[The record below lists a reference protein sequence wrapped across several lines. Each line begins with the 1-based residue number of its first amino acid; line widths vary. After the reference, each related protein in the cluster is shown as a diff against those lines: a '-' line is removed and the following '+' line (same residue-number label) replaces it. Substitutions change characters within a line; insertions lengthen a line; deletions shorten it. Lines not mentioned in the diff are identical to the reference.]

1 MSKMNRIILSVLLI
15 GFLFAIVSSVLINN
29 TLYTSI
35 DKEYLVETNRI
46 RNSIEQGID
55 LSDIDMKDYQR
66 IKGINYLKATEDV
79 GKIQSFME
87 ETPSDPSL
95 QYKIESVIMD
105 DKIDGYIRYC
115 YSYRRGTSSYGVLL
129 EWNILIGI
137 ILMAITIL
145 LLYIKKELL
154 YPFKE
159 LQDMPYDLAKGHLKK
174 GLKESKNRYFGRF
187 LWGLDML
194 RESLEDHKRK
204 ELNLEK
210 QKKTMVLSLSHDI
223 KTPLSMIKLYA
234 TAINEDLYESKEK
247 QRETARSIVEKVD
260 QIENYVSE
268 IIRTS
273 QEDLLAIEVKDG
285 EFYLEEVITP
295 IARVYQ
301 EKCKLLGIQ
310 FAISTFENKIFK
322 GDKDKLVEVLE
333 NILENAIKYGDKNYI
348 SIDFYEEDY
357 CQLIR
362 VTNSGD
368 PIPSVEFVHM
378 FESFWRGSNAHD
390 KQGNGLGLYI
400 CKRIMNL
407 MKGEIFAEST
417 RDTMSIV
424 LVLPS

>member
-1 MSKMNRIILSVLLI
+1 
-15 GFLFAIVSSVLINN
+15 
-29 TLYTSI
+29 
-35 DKEYLVETNRI
+35 
-46 RNSIEQGID
+46 
-55 LSDIDMKDYQR
+55 
-66 IKGINYLKATEDV
+66 
-79 GKIQSFME
+79 
-87 ETPSDPSL
+87 
-95 QYKIESVIMD
+95 
-105 DKIDGYIRYC
+105 
-115 YSYRRGTSSYGVLL
+115 
-129 EWNILIGI
+129 
-137 ILMAITIL
+137 
-145 LLYIKKELL
+145 
-154 YPFKE
+154 
-159 LQDMPYDLAKGHLKK
+159 
-174 GLKESKNRYFGRF
+174 
-187 LWGLDML
+187 ML

-234 TAINEDLYESKEK
+234 TAINEDLYDSKEK
-247 QRETARSIVEKVD
+247 QRETARSIIEKVD

-273 QEDLLAIEVKDG
+273 QEDLLAIEVNEG

-301 EKCKLLGIQ
+301 EKCMLLGIQ
-310 FAISTFENKIFK
+310 FTINTYENKIFR

-333 NILENAIKYGDKNYI
+333 NILENAIKYGDKNYV
-348 SIDFYEEDY
+348 SIDFFEEDY

-362 VTNSGD
+362 VTNSGE

-407 MKGEIFAEST
+407 MKGEIFVEST
-417 RDTMSIV
+417 KDTMSIV

>member
-1 MSKMNRIILSVLLI
+1 MSVLI
-15 GFLFAIVSSVLINN
+15 KGFLFAIVSSVLIKN
-29 TLYTSI
+29 TLYTNI

-46 RNSIEQGID
+46 RNSIEQGTQI
-55 LSDIDMKDYQR
+55 SDIDRKDYQR
-66 IKGINYLKATEDV
+66 IKGIDYIKATEDV

-95 QYKIESVIMD
+95 QYRIEAIIREN
-105 DKIDGYIRYC
+105 KLDGYIRYC
-115 YSYRRGTSSYGVLL
+115 YLYRMGTSGYGILL
-129 EWNILIGI
+129 VWNILIAI

-159 LQDMPYDLAKGHLKK
+159 LQNMPYDLAKGHLKK

-234 TAINEDLYESKEK
+234 TAINEDLYDSKEK
-247 QRETARSIVEKVD
+247 QRETARSIIEKVD

-273 QEDLLAIEVKDG
+273 QEDLLAIEVNEG

-301 EKCKLLGIQ
+301 EKCMLLGIQ
-310 FAISTFENKIFK
+310 FTINTYENKIFR

-333 NILENAIKYGDKNYI
+333 NILENAIKYGDKNYV
-348 SIDFYEEDY
+348 SIDFFEEDY

-362 VTNSGD
+362 VTNSGE

-407 MKGEIFAEST
+407 MKGEIFVEST
-417 RDTMSIV
+417 KDTMSIV